1 MHNEAVY
8 QAIEALDDVLR
19 QLKKK
24 KKKCYNL
31 SALFIL
37 GIVGTPGYWLVFVRI
52 AELEYITGSTVSMTT
67 SSLFS

>member
-24 KKKCYNL
+24 KKNVITCLRCLYL
-31 SALFIL
+31 
-37 GIVGTPGYWLVFVRI
+37 
-52 AELEYITGSTVSMTT
+52 EL
-67 SSLFS
+67 